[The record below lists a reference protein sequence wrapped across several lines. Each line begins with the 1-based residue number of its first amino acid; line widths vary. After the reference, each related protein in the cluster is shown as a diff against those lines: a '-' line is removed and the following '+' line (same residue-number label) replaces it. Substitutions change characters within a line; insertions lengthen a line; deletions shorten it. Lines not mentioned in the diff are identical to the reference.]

1 MTETEKQV
9 LRDIKDDA
17 AGWLDSLDLHA
28 YSYALEETDIR
39 LLDYARMVIGHPDDH
54 NLYEILALKRFFCL
68 LDKYTWKPKR
78 VKRFFK
84 FYETLK
90 FNGTVCRT
98 RYRLTPI
105 QCFQFAS
112 IFGFANPDGTR
123 LVRDAYLFVP
133 RKYSKT
139 TSAAALAVWDLLFG
153 DNNAQ
158 SYVGAN
164 SYEQAKICFGEIR
177 AIMFDID
184 KNQRHFRINR
194 EKITFRSGQRDSF
207 SRCLTANARTQD
219 GLNASLI
226 IMDEYAQARNTK
238 GKNGAD
244 LKNTLTSS
252 MGARKEP
259 LTVVIT
265 TASDVIDGPFYNE
278 LEGVKR
284 VLRGEI
290 DNDTVFASLFMPDI
304 DDAEDDPHTWYK
316 VQPHM
321 GVTVQPDYYENE
333 WARAQL
339 SAENMMTFRTKL
351 LNIFCINEEK
361 RWFSIEKANELLS
374 DFDIDKV
381 PHGLPCVVSFDLSVH
396 DDFSAVGYTFYEPNS
411 KNFYSHVDCYIPE
424 GTLKDHQNREL
435 YKMWVEQGYLKL
447 CKGDVIDVTQIAQD
461 ILKRSRNLNIIR
473 IAYDSYKAQDLVN
486 ILATFGRNV
495 LKPFSQTY
503 GSFNRPVDSF
513 QYMAYSNP
521 RKIFLNN
528 SPINAWCL
536 SNCVLDEDRLGNK
549 KPIKAGQW
557 HTGKIDNT
565 IVTLMGLGALAEY
578 ER

>member
-304 DDAEDDPHTWYK
+304 DDAEDDPHTWSK

-374 DFDIDKV
+374 DFDIDRM
-381 PHGLPCVVSFDLSVH
+381 PHGVPCVVSFDLSVH
-396 DDFSAVGYTFYEPNS
+396 DDFSAVGYTFYEQNS

-424 GTLKDHQNREL
+424 GTLKNHQNREL